1 MEGFI
6 PFMNAI
12 ALAIALIAL
21 MVGLCLMPWQVL
33 LILLIGGLVA
43 SQRLMVASSP
53 QSTESSRPKSATDP
67 IAPTSSSAAD
77 ANTQSEAATAVLEIQ
92 AVDAD
97 QANANPHEAMLI
109 YRGARYKPS
118 TASSDAIADKKTEWS
133 GKYRGG
139 IWKGRR

>member
-53 QSTESSRPKSATDP
+53 QSTDP
-67 IAPTSSSAAD
+67 SHQPDPVVPVSPAAD
-77 ANTQSEAATAVLEIQ
+77 TDTQKASTAVLEIQ

-97 QANANPHEAMLI
+97 QAGVHQNEGMLI

-139 IWKGRR
+139 IWKGKR